1 MFGIPTFDLLTDR
14 GKQEFIQYIINLMRN
29 EIIIFTSNYNVS
41 TNTLVQNIPDNL
53 LVNAHMLGINVLRP
67 NAGDVT
73 PGTYYTSTDISGGTT
88 YRSNGRMWEQIAGA
102 VQGGVAGYYGSFY
115 DNTDQP
121 LAAINTAQIVEIN
134 STYGSNGVSVVNDQ
148 ITFDNPGTY
157 QLTYVIQ
164 ITNDANSIEEAYFW
178 IRFNG
183 TDYANSSTEVSLP
196 ARKSVGNPSST
207 LVTVCLTGTTTTA
220 GDYVE
225 LWWWGSSTDLTLSEQ
240 PAQTTPVVTPET
252 PSVIVS
258 VIQVMNTQAGPT
270 GPTGPTGTA
279 ATINAGTTTTNTA
292 GTNATVVNSGTTSAA
307 IFDFGIPGSPTV
319 NVGTTTTNAAGTNAS
334 VTSSGTQYAQVLD
347 FGIPGSATVNVG
359 TTSTLSPGSSATV
372 NNSGTQY
379 AAVLDFGIP
388 EGPAATIN
396 VGTTTTGAPG
406 SNATV
411 VNSGTSSA
419 AVFDFTIP
427 QGAAGVGNPPGAIIA
442 FGGTALPSDYLWCDG
457 SLVSKTTYAGLY
469 AVLGANRYGT
479 DTSTDF
485 YLPDLRDRFPRG
497 ATTTASNVTSTNI
510 NSHTHTLNAFN
521 ASTNLNATTAT
532 FTGTAGNITGGT
544 HNHNNNATNTSSDGQ
559 HNHSVNGGSTVSG
572 GGNHNHSISAGGTTA
587 VNGSNANRA
596 TGNAG
601 VALSSHSHNYGG
613 ASTNNDGS
621 HNHSN
626 NGTNTSSAGGH
637 NHSVNGGSTV
647 DSPAG
652 TSGNH
657 NHSFTPSGN
666 VTVTTGTASTTIT
679 TGTNVVEDH
688 IPAHVG
694 VNYIIKT

>member
-1 MFGIPTFDLLTDR
+1 MFGIPTFDLLTDS
-14 GKQEFIQYIINLMRN
+14 GKQAFIEYIVNLVRKEINSVTPQ
-29 EIIIFTSNYNVS
+29 F
-41 TNTLVQNIPDNL
+41 TNTLINTQHSIEHLIGVQSERPAAST
-53 LVNAHMLGINVLRP
+53 VNV
-67 NAGDVT
+67 
-73 PGTYYTSTDISGGTT
+73 GTYWTSTDAGGGTT
-88 YRSNGRMWEQIAGA
+88 YRSNGRTWEQIAGA

-115 DNTDQP
+115 DDTDQP

-148 ITFDNPGTY
+148 ITFNNPGTY

-164 ITNDANSIEEAYFW
+164 VTNDSNDIQEAHFW
-178 IRFNG
+178 LRFNG
-183 TDYANSSTEVSLP
+183 TDYPHSSTEASLP
-196 ARKSVGNPSST
+196 ARKSVGEPSST
-207 LVTVCLTGTTTTA
+207 LVTVCITGTATTA

-225 LWWWGSSTDLTLSEQ
+225 LWWWGSSTDLTLYEQ
-240 PAQTTPVVTPET
+240 PAQSTPVVTPET

-279 ATINAGTTTTNTA
+279 ATINAGTTTTNAA

-347 FGIPGSATVNVG
+347 FGIPGSTTVNVG

-388 EGPAATIN
+388 EGPAATIS

-406 SNATV
+406 SSATV
-411 VNSGTSSA
+411 VNSGTTSA

-427 QGAAGVGNPPGAIIA
+427 QGAAGVGNPTGAIIA
-442 FGGTALPSDYLWCDG
+442 FGGTTLPSDYLWCDG
-457 SLVSKTTYAGLY
+457 SLVSQTTYAALY
-469 AVLGANRYGT
+469 ATLGPNRYGT
-479 DTSTDF
+479 DTGTDF

-497 ATTTASNVTSTNI
+497 ANTTGSSVTTTNV
-510 NSHTHTLNAFN
+510 NSHTHTLNASS
-521 ASTNLNATTAT
+521 ASTTLNATTAT
-532 FTGTAGNITGGT
+532 FTGTAANTGNNSANHTHGVNGASTSSTGT
-544 HNHNNNATNTSSDGQ
+544 HNHNNNGAST
-559 HNHSVNGGSTVSG
+559 GGPSQ
-572 GGNHNHSISAGGTTA
+572 NF
-587 VNGSNANRA
+587 NRA
-596 TGNAG
+596 AGNAG
-601 VALSSHSHNYGG
+601 CAGTGHTHGVNG
-613 ASTNNDGS
+613 AST
-621 HNHSN
+621 
-626 NGTNTSSAGGH
+626 SSTGGH
-637 NHSVNGGSTV
+637 NHNNNGANT
-647 DSPAG
+647 
-652 TSGNH
+652 GNQSA
-657 NHSFTPSGN
+657 NHTHGFTPSGN
-666 VTVTTGTASTTIT
+666 VTVTTGTATTTIT
-679 TGTNVVEDH
+679 DGTNNVEDH